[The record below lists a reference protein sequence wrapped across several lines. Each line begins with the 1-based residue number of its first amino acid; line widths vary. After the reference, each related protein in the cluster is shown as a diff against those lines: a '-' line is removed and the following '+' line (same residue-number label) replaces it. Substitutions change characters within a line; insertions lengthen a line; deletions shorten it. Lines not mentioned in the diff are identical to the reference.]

1 MEYRYV
7 EAILAKLHGVT
18 GDGMGA
24 FRARLRVLRSMG
36 VPKLPLVG
44 RGARQK
50 FSGADLA
57 DLHLALTLGEF
68 GLPPAR
74 IIEVVRRT
82 EKLRVWP
89 PHPPDGT
96 WLVISRRSDHEG
108 RERLSEDELL
118 CVEIVEATDLL
129 RHLEN
134 PKLNGLLAWHALL
147 NLEKFTQDIQIHNP
161 TQIGGH
167 CS

>member
-18 GDGMGA
+18 TDGMGA

-36 VPKLPLVG
+36 VPKLPRVG
-44 RGARQK
+44 KGARQK
-50 FSGADLA
+50 FSGADIA
-57 DLHLALTLGEF
+57 HLHLAVTLGEF

-89 PHPPDGT
+89 LDRPEAT
-96 WLVISRRSDHEG
+96 WLVISRRSDHECL
-108 RERLSEDELL
+108 ERLSEDELL
-118 CVEIVEATDLL
+118 CVEIVEATDLP
-129 RHLEN
+129 RHLEE
-134 PKLNGLLAWHALL
+134 PKLNELLTWHAIL
-147 NLEKFTQDIQIHNP
+147 NLEKFTQDIQIHEP